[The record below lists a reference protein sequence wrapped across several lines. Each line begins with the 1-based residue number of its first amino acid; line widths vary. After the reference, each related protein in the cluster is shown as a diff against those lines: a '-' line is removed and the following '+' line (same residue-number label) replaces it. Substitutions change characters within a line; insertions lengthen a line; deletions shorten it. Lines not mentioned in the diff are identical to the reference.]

1 MENEKYE
8 LAIIGGGP
16 AGTTAAV
23 YAARKKLRSVIIT
36 DDWGG
41 QSNVSEDIQNWI
53 GFPHISGKELGQKFK
68 EHVEEYADDILDIK
82 YPSLVQGVEEKDGLF
97 YLSLSSGE
105 TLVAENL
112 FLGLGSKRRKLQ
124 AKGADE
130 FEHKGLT
137 YCATCDG
144 PIFAGKDVAV
154 IGGGNAGFESAAQL
168 LAYVNSVTLLEYSD
182 KFKADPSTVEK
193 LMQNPKFKAITNA
206 EVTEVFGNTFVEG
219 LKYKDRAS
227 GEEKT
232 LEVQG
237 IFVEIGAVPNTELVK
252 DLLELTEYGQIKI
265 DPWTQKTSHSRI
277 WAAGDCT
284 NILYHQN
291 NIASGDAVK
300 ALEDIYKTLRA

>member
-1 MENEKYE
+1 MRYE

-23 YAARKKLRSVIIT
+23 YAARKKLKSVIIT

-53 GFPHISGKELGQKFK
+53 GFPHISGKELAEKFK
-68 EHVEEYADDILDIK
+68 EHVEEYADDSLDIK
-82 YPSLVQGVEEKDGLF
+82 YPTRVSKIEDKEDYFELELEN
-97 YLSLSSGE
+97 GE
-105 TLVAENL
+105 TLEAENL

-124 AKGADE
+124 SKGADE

-144 PIFAGKDVAV
+144 PMFAGKDVAV

-168 LAYVNSVTLLEYSD
+168 LAYVNSVTLFEYAD
-182 KFKADPSTVEK
+182 KFKADPGTVEK
-193 LMQNPKFKAITNA
+193 LQSNDKFTGITNA
-206 EVTEVFGNTFVEG
+206 EILEIYGDVFVEG
-219 LKYKDRAS
+219 IKYKDRES
-227 GEEKT
+227 GEEKD
-232 LEVQG
+232 LKVQG
-237 IFVEIGAVPNTELVK
+237 IFVEIGATPNTDLVK
-252 DLLELTEYGQIKI
+252 DLLDLTNYGQIKI
-265 DPWTQKTSHSRI
+265 DPWVQVSSHPRI

-284 NILYHQN
+284 NIVYHQN

-300 ALEDIYKTLRA
+300 ALEDIYKKLRA

>member
-1 MENEKYE
+1 MNQYE

-68 EHVEEYADDILDIK
+68 EHVEEYADGVLDIK
-82 YPSLVQGVEEKDGLF
+82 YPTRVDKIEDL
-97 YLSLSSGE
+97 GE
-105 TLVAENL
+105 TFKLHLTNGEEFETKYL

-144 PIFAGKDVAV
+144 PLFAGKDVAV
-154 IGGGNAGFESAAQL
+154 IGGGNAGFEAAAQL
-168 LAYVNSVTLLEYSD
+168 LAYVNSVTLLEYAD
-182 KFKADPSTVEK
+182 TFKADPTTVEK
-193 LMQNPKFKAITNA
+193 LMQNEKFNAITNA
-206 EVTEVFGNTFVEG
+206 EVTEVFGSTFVEG
-219 LKYKDRAS
+219 LKYKDRNT

-237 IFVEIGAVPNTELVK
+237 IFVEIGAVPNTDLVK
-252 DLLELTEYGQIKI
+252 DLVKLTDYGQIEI
-265 DPWTQKTSHSRI
+265 DPWTQKSSHDRI

-284 NILYHQN
+284 NVWFHQN

-300 ALEDIYKTLRA
+300 ALEDIYRTIKA